1 MTLQPAQEYSR
12 RHILSR
18 ASNGFGMAALAGLLG
33 MDPNPVK
40 AESPFGP
47 RPAHF
52 EPKAKHV
59 IFCYMSGGFSQCDS
73 FDHKPRLQAEAG
85 KPIPFKTERTQFNNK
100 GTMMPSHW
108 EFKRR
113 GESGLEI
120 SELFP
125 HLATCAD
132 DLAIVKSMT
141 AEFSEHAQANYFMH
155 TGFPFRGHPSAG
167 AWMTYGLGSENENLP
182 GFVVL
187 HSGGSV
193 PPHGGV
199 GLFSNGY
206 LPAIHQASSI
216 TLDRKPPVSNIVPQE
231 ADRRQRKRLDFI
243 NNLDNRFLRTTAND
257 ADVESAIR
265 NYEMAYKMQAAVP
278 EVAVSYT
285 HLTLPTKA

>member
-1 MTLQPAQEYSR
+1 MTSQPAQEYSR

-182 GFVVL
+182 D
-187 HSGGSV
+187 SWS
-193 PPHGGV
+193 
-199 GLFSNGY
+199 Y
-206 LPAIHQASSI
+206 IA
-216 TLDRKPPVSNIVPQE
+216 E
-231 ADRRQRKRLDFI
+231 AVY
-243 NNLDNRFLRTTAND
+243 LRTVASVSLVMDTYLRFIRPRALLWIANPLYPTSCLKKPID
-257 ADVESAIR
+257 GNANGLISSTIWTIDSSAPQPMMR
-265 NYEMAYKMQAAVP
+265 TSNRQSATMKW
-278 EVAVSYT
+278 
-285 HLTLPTKA
+285 PTKCRPLYLK